1 MLLVNYIFFIDK
13 ANNIRFKFIINNLNK
28 IYFLF
33 IYDCFSSSIKF

>member
-33 IYDCFSSSIKF
+33 MIVFLLQLNFD